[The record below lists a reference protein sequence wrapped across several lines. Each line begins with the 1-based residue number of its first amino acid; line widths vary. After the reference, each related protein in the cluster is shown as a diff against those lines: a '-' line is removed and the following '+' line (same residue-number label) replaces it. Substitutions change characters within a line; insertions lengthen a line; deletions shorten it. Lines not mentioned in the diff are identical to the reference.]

1 MKILSIFTGGTIGC
15 RKSVDGILTAKEK
28 APYQLLE
35 MYKEK
40 HGNQVEFSTLEPY
53 CILSENLSA
62 KYLTQLLAVVGEELK
77 KDYDGIVITHGTD
90 TLQYTA
96 AMLGLVF
103 EQAKIPIVLVSSNYI
118 LEDERAN
125 GSANFEGAVRFIEAK
140 LGNGV
145 FVSYQN
151 TGESLTIHRATQLQC
166 ALQLSDRVS
175 SISDNWYAKWREDG
189 FERNTNYREKTYNLI
204 FDTLPVRL
212 TEKSKEILRI
222 RPYPGMQYPTIPKE
236 TRVILHESYHS
247 GTIPVGKELKKF
259 VSEAKSRG
267 IPIYVSGLSETE
279 AVYETVKEYQELGI
293 EPLPEGSVIT
303 QYCALWLRLSNE
315 GEK

>member
-35 MYKEK
+35 MYREK
-40 HGNQVEFSTLEPY
+40 NGNQVEFSTLEPY

-62 KYLTQLLAVVGEELK
+62 RYLTQLLAVVGEELK

-103 EQAKIPIVLVSSNYI
+103 EQAKIPIVLVSSTYI

-140 LGNGV
+140 LGTGV

-166 ALQLSDRVS
+166 ALQLSDRIS

-247 GTIPVGKELKKF
+247 GTIPVGEELKKF

-293 EPLPEGSVIT
+293 ESLPEGGVIT

-315 GEK
+315 GEM